1 MADIDKERERT
12 YQAEFIVRQFS
23 EREGATMELFGT
35 KATWPVERRFGH
47 LDHVREYVAWIQR
60 QPWFVEHFPRA
71 AAVPVKV
78 RYRKGSRA
86 AHYELPATIA
96 INAPDNKVGWA
107 MREIVVLHELAH
119 HVHEHE
125 AMAGAAHGAE
135 FRGVFCKLVT
145 EVIGP
150 EAGWILQIT
159 FFDSGLQVRAVQSRA
174 DVI

>member
-1 MADIDKERERT
+1 MADRDKERQRT
-12 YQAEFIVRQFS
+12 YNAEFIVREFS

-35 KATWPVERRFGH
+35 KVTWPVERRFGE
-47 LDHVREYVAWIQR
+47 LDHVRDYVAWVMR
-60 QPWFVEHFPRA
+60 QPWFVELFPRA

-78 RYRKGSRA
+78 RYRRGDRA

-96 INAPDNKVGWA
+96 VNAPGNKVGWA

-125 AMAGAAHGAE
+125 GMPGSVHGAE
-135 FRGVFCKLVT
+135 FRGVFCRLVT

-159 FFDSGLQVRAVQSRA
+159 FWDSALAVVTDKYA
-174 DVI
+174 TLN